1 MSKVSDWEA
10 LMEGEKALEIKAPA
24 FFWRMDELFST

>member
-1 MSKVSDWEA
+1 MSKVSDGEA

-24 FFWRMDELFST
+24 FF

>member
-24 FFWRMDELFST
+24 FF